1 MHYIT
6 EDESAQTGLS
16 FNHIVLICVFVGAIV
31 LAVAAVGIFTI
42 HMKYRKK
49 DHKGKFDPE
58 LKNRKYDLIYIIDV
72 LHFV

>member
-16 FNHIVLICVFVGAIV
+16 FSHIVLICVFVGAIV

-42 HMKYRKK
+42 HMKYRNK
-49 DHKGKFDPE
+49 DHKGKFDLE
-58 LKNRKYDLIYIIDV
+58 LKKIILYYTYIIHI